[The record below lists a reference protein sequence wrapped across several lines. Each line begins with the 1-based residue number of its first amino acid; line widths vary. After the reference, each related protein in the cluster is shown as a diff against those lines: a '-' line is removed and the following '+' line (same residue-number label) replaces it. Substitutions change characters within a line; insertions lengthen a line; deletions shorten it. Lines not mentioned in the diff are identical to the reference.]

1 MLLNHE
7 RPRAGEPPHSTY
19 NAAPSS
25 SGLRR
30 FLGGSPGGV
39 FLRLLFLSILVGAFM
54 SMLGVTPGLL
64 FWRVVDSAQDLIRLA
79 STQLHDIT
87 GWVVAGAI
95 IVVPLWLIA
104 RLFAVS
110 R

>member
-1 MLLNHE
+1 MLLNHD
-7 RPRAGEPPHSTY
+7 RHQTAR
-19 NAAPSS
+19 AAPFRLPD
-25 SGLRR
+25 GATLDPAPVPR
-30 FLGGSPGGV
+30 GSPAGV

-64 FWRVVDSAQDLIRLA
+64 FWRAVDSIQDLVHLA
-79 STQLHDIT
+79 TTQLHDLT
-87 GWVVAGAI
+87 GWVVAGALV
-95 IVVPLWLIA
+95 VVPLWLVA